1 VDARMS
7 TCDSELFSC
16 SVLTDEWVANA
27 QITML
32 EGEIEKSKQQT
43 DMAKSDIEKLKA
55 GLQRQIESLKRAE
68 EFDQALDA
76 LEKDLDR
83 QIDDLSETISHSH
96 HRVAQFNQVRGTW
109 SENSAFLHPDTHF
122 SLVQTNT

>member
-1 VDARMS
+1 M
-7 TCDSELFSC
+7 LFSC
-16 SVLTDEWVANA
+16 GVFTDEGVANA

-32 EGEIEKSKQQT
+32 EVEIEKAKQQT
-43 DMAKSDIEKLKA
+43 DMAKSDTEKVKA
-55 GLQRQIESLKRAE
+55 ELQRQIDSLKRAE
-68 EFDQALDA
+68 EFGQALDA
-76 LEKDLDR
+76 LEQELDR
-83 QIDDLSETISHSH
+83 QIDDLTENVAHTH